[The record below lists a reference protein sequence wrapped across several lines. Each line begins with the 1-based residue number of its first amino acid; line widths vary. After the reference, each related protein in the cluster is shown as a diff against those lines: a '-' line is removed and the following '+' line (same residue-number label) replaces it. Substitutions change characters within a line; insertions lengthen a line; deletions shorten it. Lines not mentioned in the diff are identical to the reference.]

1 MPEQRQ
7 SETISKPVL
16 EALIARLYDAYQA
29 TEPGSRANLW
39 QSLLA
44 MLDMIA
50 SGQFHG
56 RMVLGVDFSL
66 RATGTV
72 TGTRV
77 ERLRLENM
85 TLDLPLTYGHLV
97 EAQPGKATSSETSLG
112 APTPP
117 FVP

>member
-1 MPEQRQ
+1 MEQRQ
-7 SETISKPVL
+7 NNTLSKPIL

-44 MLDMIA
+44 ILDMVA

-56 RMVLGVDFSL
+56 RMVLRVDFSL

-72 TGTRV
+72 TGTKV
-77 ERLRLENM
+77 ERLRFENM
-85 TLDLPLTYGHLV
+85 TLDLPLTYDHLV
-97 EAQPGKATSSETSLG
+97 GDQPIKTASETPPG
-112 APTPP
+112 PPTPS
-117 FVP
+117 FIS